1 MPQRNACVNDSHS
14 PDDLVAFLKTNVSL
28 ITLAL
33 LRLTPLP
40 SKDEAPDAPLV
51 SPTAYDPAIL
61 HELELHHMIEIS
73 ADGASATLTPL
84 GDRVGDMLAAAA
96 IEAID
101 DLLSEG
107 GELDGLESKRGDGPS
122 CENQVDPSGA
132 SGTRLEDPSDP
143 LFDQLGADVPFDEE
157 RYEAA
162 CEQVRAEN
170 NHYLDI
176 FERDL
181 ADAGFADS
189 TINRHLDN
197 VTFYL
202 NDFLLYYDINRMED
216 GCAQVHDFLG
226 DFFIRK
232 CMWSTPAAIRQYCA
246 SLKKFYKSMLDA
258 GLIQRAS
265 YDLLLD
271 EIRYGKEDW
280 CSRCERFNSGSFSF
294 YEGPL

>member
-1 MPQRNACVNDSHS
+1 MPKRDANVNDLHS
-14 PDDLVAFLKTNVSL
+14 SDDLIAFLKTSVSL

-40 SKDEAPDAPLV
+40 SKDEEPDAPLV
-51 SPTAYDPAIL
+51 SPTTYDPAIL
-61 HELELHHMIEIS
+61 RELELHHMIEVS

-96 IEAID
+96 IEAFD

-107 GELDGLESKRGDGPS
+107 GELNELEDEHRDEPAAESL
-122 CENQVDPSGA
+122 VDPTDAVCAKS
-132 SGTRLEDPSDP
+132 EDPSDSQ
-143 LFDQLGADVPFDEE
+143 LDQDDAGLPFDEE

-170 NHYLDI
+170 ERYLDI

-181 ADAGFADS
+181 TGAGLARS
-189 TINRHLDN
+189 TINRHLDD
-197 VTFYL
+197 VAFYI
-202 NDFLLYYDINRMED
+202 NDFLLYYDINRMEA
-216 GCAQVHDFLG
+216 GCAQVNGFLG

-258 GLIQRAS
+258 GLIQQTS
-265 YDLLLD
+265 YDQLLD
-271 EIRYGKEDW
+271 EIKYGKEEW
-280 CSRCERFNSGSFSF
+280 CDRCEAFNGGSFSF
-294 YEGPL
+294 YEDLF